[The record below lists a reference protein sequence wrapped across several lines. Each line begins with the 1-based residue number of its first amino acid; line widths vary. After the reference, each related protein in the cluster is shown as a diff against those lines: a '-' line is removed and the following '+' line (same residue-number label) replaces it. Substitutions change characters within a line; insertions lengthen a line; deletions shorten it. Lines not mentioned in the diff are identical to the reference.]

1 MSTALLVTLTV
12 VEIVALVVVLALF
25 VILITRRLRSLAN
38 TLGEVSGGVVGAI
51 QGDVFLIG
59 AGAAIL
65 NRKLNAIA
73 GALPAIAEK
82 AESLPLQQTQAQASQ
97 QQTQAQTSQQ
107 QTQAQTSQQTQEA
120 PTSGTDWRPA
130 VSQDPAI
137 RRR

>member
-12 VEIVALVVVLALF
+12 VEVVALVAVLALF
-25 VILITRRLRSLAN
+25 IILITRRLRSLAD
-38 TLGEVSGGVVGAI
+38 TLGQISSVTLGAI
-51 QGDVFLIG
+51 QGDVFLVG

-82 AESLPLQQTQAQASQ
+82 AESLASQPQAQAQTPQ
-97 QQTQAQTSQQ
+97 QRGAAQA
-107 QTQAQTSQQTQEA
+107 
-120 PTSGTDWRPA
+120 SGTAAWRPA
-130 VSQDPAI
+130 VNQDPAV

>member
-1 MSTALLVTLTV
+1 MSTGLLVILTV

-38 TLGEVSGGVVGAI
+38 TLGQVSGGVIRAI
-51 QGDVFLIG
+51 QGDVCLVG

-82 AESLPLQQTQAQASQ
+82 AESLPLQQT
-97 QQTQAQTSQQ
+97 
-107 QTQAQTSQQTQEA
+107 TQAQTSQQTQA
-120 PTSGTDWRPA
+120 QTSGIAWRPA
-130 VSQDPAI
+130 VVQDPAT
-137 RRR
+137 RRK

>member
-73 GALPAIAEK
+73 GALP
-82 AESLPLQQTQAQASQ
+82 QTQAQASQ
-97 QQTQAQTSQQ
+97 HQTQAQ
-107 QTQAQTSQQTQEA
+107 ASQQTQEA

>member
-1 MSTALLVTLTV
+1 MSTELLVILTV

-38 TLGEVSGGVVGAI
+38 TLRQVSGGVIGAI
-51 QGDVFLIG
+51 QGDVCLVG

-73 GALPAIAEK
+73 GALPAIAAK
-82 AESLPLQQTQAQASQ
+82 AESLPAKQRQAQA
-97 QQTQAQTSQQ
+97 T
-107 QTQAQTSQQTQEA
+107 
-120 PTSGTDWRPA
+120 
-130 VSQDPAI
+130 VI